1 MFRIEL
7 AGHSFAIDN
16 TYSYVEELCQNYI
29 TKKEPEDVISVS
41 PEEIARENE
50 DGGMWSAAYLE
61 SLAVYRKICE
71 KLLEDNILLFHCSAI
86 ELDGKAYLFTAP
98 SGTGKSTHTR
108 LWREV
113 FGNQV
118 TMINDD
124 KPLVSIP
131 KESLCDDIGD
141 DTIRVYGTPYG
152 GKDGLQNNKSAPVAA
167 IVILH
172 QAKENTIERMDAK
185 SAYPTLLNQTYRRK
199 DPEGMI
205 KTLEL
210 VGQLAKLPVYSLG
223 CTISEEAVMLAYH
236 TIAEGKEER

>member
-1 MFRIEL
+1 MFQIEL
-7 AGHSFAIDN
+7 AGHVFAIEN
-16 TYSYVEELCQNYI
+16 TYPYVEKLCQDYI
-29 TKKEPEDVISVS
+29 TKKQPEDVISVS
-41 PEEIARENE
+41 TEEIAKENR
-50 DGGMWSAAYLE
+50 DGELWSDAYLE

-71 KLLEDNILLFHCSAI
+71 KLLADNILLFHCSAI

-113 FGNQV
+113 FGDRV

-131 KESLCDDIGD
+131 MESVDE
-141 DTIRVYGTPYG
+141 DTCSNTMTVYGTPYA
-152 GKDGLQNNKSAPVAA
+152 GKDGLQTNKSAPVAG

-172 QAKENTIERMDAK
+172 QAEENTIDRMEAK
-185 SAYPTLLNQTYRRK
+185 AAYPTLLNQTYRVN
-199 DPEGMI
+199 DPKGMI

-223 CTISEEAVMLAYH
+223 CTISKDAVMLAYH
-236 TIAEGKEER
+236 TIVEGDEEK